1 MSKLGGKRPSAPLV
15 LSMVAV
21 VLALTGT
28 SIALPGTNTVDGGD
42 IKKETIKGKD
52 IKDETITGDQVKET
66 SLKGVRAKASNVMAA
81 TVSDWSVA
89 TDCAVDSNT
98 EGITGAVVGT
108 NCEITF
114 PKSVQNC
121 TVGATPV
128 HPTDDVSAQT
138 SVRKISGAVV
148 RVTRIDELGE
158 PRPGL
163 FSIIAVCP

>member
-15 LSMVAV
+15 LSVVAV
-21 VLALTGT
+21 VLALAGT
-28 SIALPGTNTVDGGD
+28 SIALPGTNTVDSGD

-52 IKDETITGDQVKET
+52 VKDETITGAQVKEAT
-66 SLKGVRAKASNVMAA
+66 LKGVRAKASNVMAA
-81 TVSDWSVA
+81 TVSGA

-98 EGITGAVVGT
+98 EGVTGTLAGT
-108 NCEITF
+108 NCDITF

-121 TVGATPV
+121 TVGATPLY
-128 HPTDDVSAQT
+128 PTDNQSAQA
-138 SVRKISGAVV
+138 SIRKVSGAVV

-158 PRPGL
+158 PRPGF